1 MIEFQNIRK
10 TYRVA
15 KRQVGFMNAVKSL
28 FSREYET
35 IHALDDVSFRIAD
48 GDIIGYIGPNGP
60 GKSSTVKVMCGI
72 LTPDSGTCLINGKV
86 PWKERS
92 TQV

>member
-15 KRQVGFMNAVKSL
+15 KRQAGFMNAVKSL

-35 IHALDDVSFRIAD
+35 IHALDNVSFRIDD
-48 GDIIGYIGPNGP
+48 GNIIGYIGPNGA
-60 GKSSTVKVMCGI
+60 GKTNTVKVMCRI
-72 LTPDSGTCLINGKV
+72 LTPDSG
-86 PWKERS
+86 P
-92 TQV
+92 